1 MIKTASPQAQKRLI
15 KAGIAYAKAVVQRA
29 ADRRLKH
36 IRSVEEYFEVRRD
49 TIGAKPSFAL
59 IELDMNLP
67 DETVKHPVVEELTIL
82 AIDMIILDNVGRAC
96 FYHF

>member
-1 MIKTASPQAQKRLI
+1 MAV
-15 KAGIAYAKAVVQRA
+15 AKAMVQRT

-49 TIGAKPSFAL
+49 TISVKPAFAL

-67 DETVKHPVVEELTIL
+67 DEAIKHPVIEELTIL
-82 AIDMIILDNVGRAC
+82 AIDMIILDNVSLAS
-96 FYHF
+96 FYRFSG